1 MSRHALRRTQAWSA
15 AAERS
20 GLLNGDPGIRSGDA
34 DGFLV
39 TSLTHVRYL
48 TGFSGS
54 NAALI
59 LTDGA
64 AILITDGR
72 YVTQAEVEAPDVE
85 IMLSRNVM
93 AGFVDFVR
101 AQPGRQQW
109 WCEADHLSAGEW
121 LVLGAEDRLSML
133 PLKGAVESVRLIKDD
148 EEMAHI
154 RHACQIS
161 STAFMEVI
169 ARVQPGWTERD
180 LAAALEFQ
188 MRHNGADGAAF
199 DTIVAAGDHSAQ
211 PHHRAT
217 DRPIQLGDLV
227 VVDWGAKVNG
237 YHSDQT
243 RTLVM
248 GAARDWQHELLTLV
262 RASQQ
267 RALTL
272 LERHFSAGPGPESF
286 PEVNLSVATCDVDR
300 AARQVI
306 VDAGFGEYFVHGIG
320 HGVGLEIHEAP
331 MMGAT
336 SEGMLLCGSPVTVEP
351 GVYLAGQGGVRWEDL
366 VVATRNGLETLTQ
379 APQDCAFQ

>member
-15 AAERS
+15 AVERS
-20 GLLNGDPGIRSGDA
+20 GHLNGDAGIGSGDA
-34 DGFLV
+34 DGFLI
-39 TSLTHVRYL
+39 TSLTHIRYL

-54 NAALI
+54 NAALL

-72 YVTQAEVEAPDVE
+72 YVTQAGVEAPDVE
-85 IMLSRNVM
+85 IVVSRNVIS
-93 AGFVDFVR
+93 GFLDFVR
-101 AQPGRQQW
+101 AQLGRQQW
-109 WCEADHLSAGEW
+109 WCEADHLSVDEW
-121 LVLGAEDRLSML
+121 LVLGAEDGLRML

-154 RHACQIS
+154 RRACQIS

-169 ARVQPGWTERD
+169 DRVQPGWTERD

-199 DTIVAAGDHSAQ
+199 DTIVAAGEHSAQ
-211 PHHRAT
+211 PHHRPT
-217 DRPIQLGDLV
+217 DRPIQPGDLV

-248 GAARDWQHELLTLV
+248 GAAHDWQQELLSLV
-262 RASQQ
+262 RSSQQ
-267 RALTL
+267 AALAL
-272 LERHFSAGPGPESF
+272 LERHFSAGPASETF
-286 PEVNLSVATCDVDR
+286 PEVSRPVATCDVDR

-306 VDAGFGEYFVHGIG
+306 VDAGFGEHFVHGLG

-336 SEGMLLCGSPVTVEP
+336 SEGMLLCDSPVTVEP
-351 GVYLAGQGGVRWEDL
+351 GVYLAGKGGVRWEDL

-379 APQDCAFQ
+379 APHDCAFP